1 MNSFVLCPLLAYY
14 ESDVVYTTLLYFILF
29 PKLKKK
35 KKGKEIHFPL
45 SFAPGK
51 RPTSLLFIYLFI
63 L

>member
-1 MNSFVLCPLLAYY
+1 MH
-14 ESDVVYTTLLYFILF
+14 SDIGIQLEYTNNRKM
-29 PKLKKK
+29 KLKKK